1 MPKTP
6 GENAMTITLRLVA
19 LPALLAASL
28 FALTFRA
35 ETNEPLAWNKKAAA
49 SYLDDRQTWWMNWP
63 AAARDH
69 QTFCVSCHTVVPY
82 ALARPALRTA
92 LAEPEPSANDRKL
105 LDNVAKRVLAWNDM
119 QPFYSDEKVGPNK
132 TPQSRGTESI
142 LNALILASFEAQ
154 NPQPSAT
161 LTRAF
166 NNMWA
171 QQQKTGEKKGSWSW
185 LNFHTQPWEA
195 PDSQYYGS
203 TLAAIA
209 VGIAPNGYRSSAAIQ
224 PGLQALR
231 GFLQRGYGN
240 QPRNN
245 RVFLLWV
252 SAKIPG
258 ILTSEQQ
265 KSIIS
270 DVLAIQHDDGGWSLS
285 SLVGPWTREDNTPL
299 ETKSDGYATGVIAFA
314 LQQSGLARE
323 NAQLKKSLSWLTA
336 NQDKTQGLWPAY
348 SLNKQRD
355 PSADAFLFMS
365 DAATGYAVL
374 ALTQQQRPN

>member
-1 MPKTP
+1 
-6 GENAMTITLRLVA
+6 MTITLRLVA
-19 LPALLAASL
+19 LPALLAANL

-35 ETNEPLAWNKKAAA
+35 ETSEPLAWNKKAAA

-82 ALARPALRTA
+82 ALARPALRSA

-105 LDNVAKRVLAWNDM
+105 LDNVTKRVLAWNDM
-119 QPFYSDEKVGPNK
+119 QPFYTDEKVGPDK

-154 NPQPSAT
+154 NPRPGAT
-161 LTRAF
+161 LTKAF

-209 VGIAPNGYRSSAAIQ
+209 VGIAPNDYRSSAAIQ

-231 GFLQRGYGN
+231 EFLQRGYAN

-245 RVFLLWV
+245 RVFLLWA

-314 LQQSGLARE
+314 LQQSGFGRE

-336 NQDKTQGLWPAY
+336 NQDKTQGLWRAY